1 MKKKKIVFILI
12 SLFSF
17 KKKKNASAVEMDI
30 SAKSAILVDFNTGKV
45 LYSKN
50 ENEPLAMASMTKV
63 MSMLLIMEKI
73 DDGSLKYD
81 DIVEISTESSSMGG
95 SQIFLNPGDKYK
107 VIDLLKGVAMASAND
122 AVVALAEKTYGSKEH
137 FIEAMNKKAESL
149 GLKNTHFVNVH
160 GLDEEGHYSSAYD
173 MSVMARELLK
183 HEKILD
189 FTRVYEEYLTKPD
202 GSQIWLVNTNKLV
215 RFYDGV
221 DGLKTG
227 FTQNAGYCLTATGK
241 KNNLRLISVVMGE
254 ESIEKRSSD
263 TVKLLN
269 YGFNTFKV
277 NLIKNKSEI
286 LGKVNVQKGKKEN
299 VDVVLVNDL
308 IELLN
313 VSDKPSNY
321 KFKIL
326 VDKITAPV
334 KKGDVIGKVKVLND
348 NGILI
353 SEVDITVNENVLKA
367 NLWDLFKRNLKY
379 NLVWN

>member
-1 MKKKKIVFILI
+1 MKKIVFILI

-17 KKKKNASAVEMDI
+17 IFIKNVSAVEMEI

-107 VIDLLKGVAMASAND
+107 VVDLLKGVAMASAND

-227 FTQNAGYCLTATGK
+227 FTQKAGYCLTATGK

-286 LGKVNVQKGKKEN
+286 LGKVNVQKGKKEK

-313 VSDKPSNY
+313 ASDKPSNY

-348 NGILI
+348 NDILI

>member
-1 MKKKKIVFILI
+1 MKKIVFILI

-17 KKKKNASAVEMDI
+17 IFIKNVSAVEMEI

-81 DIVEISTESSSMGG
+81 DIVEISTEASSMGG

-227 FTQNAGYCLTATGK
+227 FTQKAGYCLTATGK

-313 VSDKPSNY
+313 ASDKPSNY

-348 NGILI
+348 NGVLI
-353 SEVDITVNENVLKA
+353 SQVDITVNENVLKA

>member
-1 MKKKKIVFILI
+1 MKKIVFILI

-17 KKKKNASAVEMDI
+17 IFIKNVSAVEMEI

-227 FTQNAGYCLTATGK
+227 FTQKAGYCLTATGK

-313 VSDKPSNY
+313 ASDKPSNY

-348 NGILI
+348 NGVLI
-353 SEVDITVNENVLKA
+353 SQVDITVNENVLKA

>member
-1 MKKKKIVFILI
+1 MKKIVFILI

-17 KKKKNASAVEMDI
+17 IFIKNVSAVEMEI

-202 GSQIWLVNTNKLV
+202 DSQIWLVNTNKLV

-313 VSDKPSNY
+313 ASDKPSNY

-353 SEVDITVNENVLKA
+353 SQVDITVNENVLKA

>member
-1 MKKKKIVFILI
+1 MKKIIFILI

-17 KKKKNASAVEMDI
+17 IFIKNVNAVEMDI

-137 FIEAMNKKAESL
+137 FIETMNKKAESL

-173 MSVMARELLK
+173 MSIMARELLK

-313 VSDKPSNY
+313 ASDKPSNY

-353 SEVDITVNENVLKA
+353 SQVDITVNENVLKA

>member
-1 MKKKKIVFILI
+1 MKKIIFILI

-17 KKKKNASAVEMDI
+17 IFIKNVSAVEMDI

-81 DIVEISTESSSMGG
+81 DIVEISTEASSMGG

-107 VIDLLKGVAMASAND
+107 VIDLLKGIAMASAND

-227 FTQNAGYCLTATGK
+227 FTQKAGYCLTATGK

-313 VSDKPSNY
+313 ASDKPSNY

-348 NGILI
+348 NGVLI

>member
-1 MKKKKIVFILI
+1 MKKIVFILI

-17 KKKKNASAVEMDI
+17 LFIKNVSAVEMEI

-227 FTQNAGYCLTATGK
+227 FTKNAGYCLTATGK

-313 VSDKPSNY
+313 ASDKPSNY

-353 SEVDITVNENVLKA
+353 SQVDITVNDNVLKA

>member
-1 MKKKKIVFILI
+1 MKKIVFILI

-17 KKKKNASAVEMDI
+17 IFIKNVSAVEMEI

-227 FTQNAGYCLTATGK
+227 FTKNAGYCLTATGK

-313 VSDKPSNY
+313 ASDKPSNY

-353 SEVDITVNENVLKA
+353 SQVDITVNENVLKA

>member
-1 MKKKKIVFILI
+1 MKKIVFILI

-17 KKKKNASAVEMDI
+17 IFIKNVSAVEMEI

-189 FTRVYEEYLTKPD
+189 FTRVYEEYLIKPD

-227 FTQNAGYCLTATGK
+227 FTQKAGYCLTATGK

-313 VSDKPSNY
+313 ASDKPSNY

-348 NGILI
+348 NDILI

>member
-1 MKKKKIVFILI
+1 MKKIVFILI

-17 KKKKNASAVEMDI
+17 IFIKNVSAVEMEI

-107 VIDLLKGVAMASAND
+107 VVDLLKGVAMASAND

-313 VSDKPSNY
+313 ASDKPSNY

>member
-1 MKKKKIVFILI
+1 MKKIVFILI

-17 KKKKNASAVEMDI
+17 IFIKNVSAVEMDI

>member
-1 MKKKKIVFILI
+1 MKKIVFILI

-17 KKKKNASAVEMDI
+17 IFIKNVSAVEMEI

-313 VSDKPSNY
+313 ASDKPSNY

-326 VDKITAPV
+326 VDKITAPI

-348 NGILI
+348 NDILI
-353 SEVDITVNENVLKA
+353 SQVDITVNENVLKA

>member
-1 MKKKKIVFILI
+1 MKKIVFILI

-17 KKKKNASAVEMDI
+17 LFIKNVSAVEMDI

-107 VIDLLKGVAMASAND
+107 VIDLLKGVALASAND

-313 VSDKPSNY
+313 ASDKPSNY

-379 NLVWN
+379 NLIWN

>member
-1 MKKKKIVFILI
+1 MKKIVFILI

-17 KKKKNASAVEMDI
+17 IFIKNVSAVEMDI

-50 ENEPLAMASMTKV
+50 ENEPLAMGSMRKV
-63 MSMLLIMEKI
+63 MSMLWIMEKI

-286 LGKVNVQKGKKEN
+286 IGKVNVQKGKKEN

>member
-1 MKKKKIVFILI
+1 MKKIIFILI

-17 KKKKNASAVEMDI
+17 IFIKSVNAVEMDI

-107 VIDLLKGVAMASAND
+107 VVDLLKGVAMASAND

-313 VSDKPSNY
+313 ASDKPSNY

-353 SEVDITVNENVLKA
+353 SQVDITVNENVLKA

>member
-1 MKKKKIVFILI
+1 MKKIVFILI

-17 KKKKNASAVEMDI
+17 IFIKNVSAVEMDI

-137 FIEAMNKKAESL
+137 FIEAMNKKAKSL

-227 FTQNAGYCLTATGK
+227 FTQKAGYCLTATGK

-313 VSDKPSNY
+313 ASDKPSNY

>member
-1 MKKKKIVFILI
+1 MCGIIGYVGKKNIGSVIIHGLECVEYRGYDSAGISVLDNNKIRTVKSVGKIENLKKKLKKIDLNNSTCGIGHTRWATHGEVSELNAHPQVVNKVSVVHNGIIENYKEIERELK
-12 SLFSF
+12 SKYSF
-17 KKKKNASAVEMDI
+17 KSDTDSERIAALIDSFYDGTNPVE
-30 SAKSAILVDFNTGKV
+30 AI
-45 LYSKN
+45 
-50 ENEPLAMASMTKV
+50 
-63 MSMLLIMEKI
+63 
-73 DDGSLKYD
+73 
-81 DIVEISTESSSMGG
+81 
-95 SQIFLNPGDKYK
+95 DKAIHK
-107 VIDLLKGVAMASAND
+107 LKGSYAIGVIFEGVSKIYGVRKD
-122 AVVALAEKTYGSKEH
+122 APLVLGIGSKEH

-160 GLDEEGHYSSAYD
+160 GLDEEGHYSSAYG

-227 FTQNAGYCLTATGK
+227 FTDKAGYCLTATGK

-313 VSDKPSNY
+313 ASDKPSNY
-321 KFKIL
+321 KFKI
-326 VDKITAPV
+326 
-334 KKGDVIGKVKVLND
+334 
-348 NGILI
+348 
-353 SEVDITVNENVLKA
+353 
-367 NLWDLFKRNLKY
+367 
-379 NLVWN
+379 

>member
-1 MKKKKIVFILI
+1 MKKIVFILI

-17 KKKKNASAVEMDI
+17 IFIKNVSAVEMDI

-107 VIDLLKGVAMASAND
+107 VVDLLKGVAMASAND

-277 NLIKNKSEI
+277 NLIKHKSEI

-313 VSDKPSNY
+313 ASDKPSNY

-348 NGILI
+348 NGVLI
-353 SEVDITVNENVLKA
+353 SQVDITVNENVLKA

>member
-1 MKKKKIVFILI
+1 M
-12 SLFSF
+12 
-17 KKKKNASAVEMDI
+17 EI

-313 VSDKPSNY
+313 ASDKPSNY

-326 VDKITAPV
+326 VDKIIAPV
-334 KKGDVIGKVKVLND
+334 KKGDVIGKVKVLDD
-348 NGILI
+348 NGVLI
-353 SEVDITVNENVLKA
+353 SQVDITVNENVLKA

>member
-1 MKKKKIVFILI
+1 MKKIVFILI

-17 KKKKNASAVEMDI
+17 IFIKNVSAVEMEI

-63 MSMLLIMEKI
+63 MSMLLVMEKI

-149 GLKNTHFVNVH
+149 GLKNTHFINVH

-227 FTQNAGYCLTATGK
+227 FTKNAGYCLTATGK

-313 VSDKPSNY
+313 ASDKPSNY

-348 NGILI
+348 NDILI
-353 SEVDITVNENVLKA
+353 SQVDITVNENVLKA

>member
-1 MKKKKIVFILI
+1 MKKIVFILI

-17 KKKKNASAVEMDI
+17 IFIKNVSAVEMEI

-107 VIDLLKGVAMASAND
+107 VVDLLKGVAMASAND

-313 VSDKPSNY
+313 ASDKPSNY

-326 VDKITAPV
+326 VDKIAAPV

-353 SEVDITVNENVLKA
+353 SQVDITVNENVLKA

>member
-1 MKKKKIVFILI
+1 MKKIVFILI

-17 KKKKNASAVEMDI
+17 IFIKNVSAVEMDI

-227 FTQNAGYCLTATGK
+227 FTQKAGYCLTATGK

-286 LGKVNVQKGKKEN
+286 LGKVNVQKGKKEK

-313 VSDKPSNY
+313 ASDKPSNY

-348 NGILI
+348 NGVLI
-353 SEVDITVNENVLKA
+353 SQVDITVNENVLKA

>member
-1 MKKKKIVFILI
+1 MKKIVFILI

-17 KKKKNASAVEMDI
+17 LFIKNVSAVEMDI

-313 VSDKPSNY
+313 ASDKPSNY

>member
-1 MKKKKIVFILI
+1 MKKIVFILI
-12 SLFSF
+12 YLFSF
-17 KKKKNASAVEMDI
+17 IFIKNVSAVEMDI

-227 FTQNAGYCLTATGK
+227 FTQKAGYCLTATGK

-313 VSDKPSNY
+313 ASDKPSNY

-353 SEVDITVNENVLKA
+353 SQVDITVNENVLKA

>member
-1 MKKKKIVFILI
+1 MKKIVFILI

-17 KKKKNASAVEMDI
+17 LFIKNVSAVEMEI

-81 DIVEISTESSSMGG
+81 DIVEISNEASSMGG

-313 VSDKPSNY
+313 ASDKPSNY

>member
-1 MKKKKIVFILI
+1 MKKIVFILI

-17 KKKKNASAVEMDI
+17 LFIKNVSAVEMEI

-227 FTQNAGYCLTATGK
+227 FTKNAGYCLTATGK

-313 VSDKPSNY
+313 ASDKPSNY

-353 SEVDITVNENVLKA
+353 SQVDITVNENVLKA

>member
-1 MKKKKIVFILI
+1 MKKIVFILI

-17 KKKKNASAVEMDI
+17 IFIKNVSAVEMEI

-227 FTQNAGYCLTATGK
+227 FTQKAGYCLTATGK

-286 LGKVNVQKGKKEN
+286 LGKVIVQNGKKEN

-313 VSDKPSNY
+313 ASDKPSNY

-326 VDKITAPV
+326 VDKIIAPV
-334 KKGDVIGKVKVLND
+334 KKGDVIGKVKVLDD
-348 NGILI
+348 NGVLI
-353 SEVDITVNENVLKA
+353 SQVDITVNENVLKA

>member
-1 MKKKKIVFILI
+1 MKKIIFILI

-17 KKKKNASAVEMDI
+17 IFIKNVSAVEMDI

-63 MSMLLIMEKI
+63 MSMLLVMEKI

-313 VSDKPSNY
+313 ASDKPSNY

-348 NGILI
+348 NDILI

>member
-1 MKKKKIVFILI
+1 MKKIVFILI

-17 KKKKNASAVEMDI
+17 IFIKNVSAVEMEI

-189 FTRVYEEYLTKPD
+189 FTRVYEEYLNKPD

-227 FTQNAGYCLTATGK
+227 FTQKAGYCLTATGK

-313 VSDKPSNY
+313 ASDKPSNY

>member
-1 MKKKKIVFILI
+1 MKKIVFILI

-17 KKKKNASAVEMDI
+17 IFIKNVNAVEMDI

-313 VSDKPSNY
+313 ASDKPSNY

-334 KKGDVIGKVKVLND
+334 KKGDVIGKVKVLDD

-353 SEVDITVNENVLKA
+353 SQVDITVNENVLKA

>member
-1 MKKKKIVFILI
+1 MKKIIFILI

-17 KKKKNASAVEMDI
+17 IFIKNVRAVEMEI

-63 MSMLLIMEKI
+63 MSMLLVMEKI

-173 MSVMARELLK
+173 MSIMARELLK

-227 FTQNAGYCLTATGK
+227 FTQKAGYCLTATGK

-313 VSDKPSNY
+313 ASDKPSNY

-348 NGILI
+348 NDILI
-353 SEVDITVNENVLKA
+353 SQVDITVNENVLKA

>member
-1 MKKKKIVFILI
+1 MKKIVFILI

-17 KKKKNASAVEMDI
+17 IFIKNVNAVEMDI

-107 VIDLLKGVAMASAND
+107 VVDLLKGVAMASAND

-227 FTQNAGYCLTATGK
+227 FTQKAGYCLTATGK

-313 VSDKPSNY
+313 ASDKPSNY

-326 VDKITAPV
+326 VDKIIAPV
-334 KKGDVIGKVKVLND
+334 KKGDVIGKVKVLDD
-348 NGILI
+348 NGVLI
-353 SEVDITVNENVLKA
+353 SQVDITVNENVLKA

>member
-1 MKKKKIVFILI
+1 MKKIVFILI

-17 KKKKNASAVEMDI
+17 IFIKNVSAVEMEI

-107 VIDLLKGVAMASAND
+107 VVDLLKGVAMASAND

-313 VSDKPSNY
+313 ASDKPSNY

-353 SEVDITVNENVLKA
+353 SQVDITVNENVLKA